1 MLAQTAQNDVR
12 RLASDDFDRHRR
24 AGALYSD
31 ETAEVI

>member
-12 RLASDDFDRHRR
+12 RLSGDDFDRHSQ
-24 AGALYSD
+24 AGALFSE